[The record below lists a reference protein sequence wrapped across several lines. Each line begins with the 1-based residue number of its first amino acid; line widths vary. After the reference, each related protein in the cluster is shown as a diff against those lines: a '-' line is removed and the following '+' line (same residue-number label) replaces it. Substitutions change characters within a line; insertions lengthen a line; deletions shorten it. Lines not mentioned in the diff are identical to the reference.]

1 MGVRDLESPPSM
13 RSLYRKAIAG
23 VGASALRRLPGFGGE
38 PRELPD
44 LELVL
49 HDVEIDRGHLA
60 RYDHVCG
67 FAVRDELPPTYAH
80 IVAFPLAMQI
90 MTDGSFP
97 FPVIGL
103 VHIGNR
109 IEQLRPLLADE
120 RVTVRVSAGDLEPH
134 DKGTQFKIFATAQE
148 VDGAVAWKSESLY
161 LHRERG
167 GSSGKDG
174 GRETEEPPRQN
185 AVWKVPGDIGR
196 RYAGVSGDRNPI
208 HIHPLTARL
217 FGMPKPIAHGMWM
230 KARCLAA
237 MEGEL
242 PESYTVDVRFKLPL
256 YIPATVNFATWVDAA
271 GRGFALH
278 DSKNEKPHLTG
289 KVTAG

>member
-1 MGVRDLESPPSM
+1 M
-13 RSLYRKAIAG
+13 RTLYAKATAG
-23 VGASALRRLPGFGGE
+23 VGASALRRLPGFGGA
-38 PRELPD
+38 PSELPD

-49 HDVEIDRGHLA
+49 HDVEIDRDHLA
-60 RYDHVCG
+60 AYDHVCG
-67 FAVRDELPPTYAH
+67 FSLRDELPVTYPH
-80 IVAFPLAMQI
+80 IIAFPLAMEI

-97 FPVIGL
+97 FPVVGL

-120 RVTVRVSAGDLEPH
+120 RLTVRVSTGELGPH
-134 DKGTQFKIFATAQE
+134 DKGTQFKIFASAE
-148 VDGAVAWKSESLY
+148 VDDGAVAWKSESLY
-161 LHRERG
+161 LHREGG
-167 GSSGKDG
+167 GSNGKDSE
-174 GRETEEPPRQN
+174 RERDEPPRPS

-208 HIHPLTARL
+208 HMHPLTARL

-230 KARCLAA
+230 KARSIAA
-237 MEGEL
+237 LEGEL

-256 YIPATVNFATWVDAA
+256 FIPAKVNFATWSEDAA
-271 GRGFALH
+271 RGFAIH

-289 KVTAG
+289 AVTRP